1 MTTTTPTKRLQVMVL
16 DDERIVGQTLKPALR
31 KLGCDV
37 ETFREPRVAFERIE
51 EKEFDVVVTDILMD
65 DIDGIQVLE
74 RVLERW
80 PRTRV
85 IMITGYAM
93 MEMARRAMEKGAFD
107 FVAKPFTPDDL
118 RAVVARA
125 AADLGVPVEEG

>member
-1 MTTTTPTKRLQVMVL
+1 MTTTRKLQVMVL
-16 DDERIVGQTLKPALR
+16 DDERIVGQTLKPALS

-37 ETFREPRVAFERIE
+37 ETFLEPRAAFARIE

-74 RVLERW
+74 RVLQRW

-93 MEMARRAMEKGAFD
+93 MEMARRAMERGAFD

-125 AADLGVPVEEG
+125 AADLGMPVEEG